1 MLKDKGRHILCSKR
15 NPERGVSLIELM
27 VGLLIGLLVVA
38 AVGSVYVSTTRSSAD
53 ILAANRLNQ
62 EIRALTELM
71 NFEIRRAGFG
81 LDAGEDSVAI
91 DDSGS
96 CIVYR
101 YQFDG
106 SERNAGFRL
115 NAGQIELKDGGTL
128 ADCTSGTWVA
138 ITDSGMVAITALDFD
153 AGGSACFDRITSNAI
168 DCDDLVSGVLV
179 QRITIEIAAQLT
191 ADQSVAV
198 QTRDTIRVRN
208 DRVF

>member
-1 MLKDKGRHILCSKR
+1 MLCSKR
-15 NPERGVSLIELM
+15 KPERGVSLIELM
-27 VGLLIGLLVVA
+27 VGLLIGLIVIA

-71 NFEIRRAGFG
+71 NFEIRRAGSG
-81 LDAGEDSVAI
+81 IDAGEESIAI
-91 DDSGS
+91 DDGGS

-106 SERNAGFRL
+106 DERNAGFRL
-115 NAGQIELKDGGTL
+115 NAGQIELKEGGTL
-128 ADCTSGTWVA
+128 EDCTSGTWAAV
-138 ITDSGMVAITALDFD
+138 TDSSMVNITALSFD
-153 AGGSACFDRITSNAI
+153 AGGSACFDRITRGAI
-168 DCDDLVSGVLV
+168 ACASLVSGVLIR
-179 QRITIEIAAQLT
+179 RITIEIAAQLT

>member
-1 MLKDKGRHILCSKR
+1 MLKEKCVRMLH
-15 NPERGVSLIELM
+15 PEQGVSLIELM

-38 AVGSVYVSTTRSSAD
+38 AVGGVYVSTTRSSAD

-62 EIRALTELM
+62 EVRAITELM

-81 LDAGEDSVAI
+81 LDAGEESVAI

-101 YQFDG
+101 YQFGG

-128 ADCTSGTWVA
+128 EDCSSGTWAAV
-138 ITDSGMVAITALDFD
+138 TDSSMVNITALDFD
-153 AGGSACFDRITSNAI
+153 ASGSACFDRITSDAI
-168 DCDDLVSGVLV
+168 DCSDLVSGVLV
-179 QRITIEIAAQLT
+179 RRITVEIAAQLT

>member
-1 MLKDKGRHILCSKR
+1 MLKDKCGHMLHS
-15 NPERGVSLIELM
+15 EQGVSLIELM

-38 AVGSVYVSTTRSSAD
+38 AVGGVYISTTRSSAD

-71 NFEIRRAGFG
+71 NFEIRRAGSG
-81 LDAGEDSVAI
+81 IDAGEESIAI

-115 NAGQIELKDGGTL
+115 KAGQIELKDGGTL
-128 ADCTSGTWVA
+128 DDCTSGTWAAV
-138 ITDSGMVAITALDFD
+138 TDSSMVNITTLDFD
-153 AGGSACFDRITSNAI
+153 ASGSACFDRITRGAI
-168 DCDDLVSGVLV
+168 ACASLVSGVLIR
-179 QRITIEIAAQLT
+179 RITIEIAAQLT